1 MIRMPLRPMRPFA
14 CLASFLVLIS
24 ASLLGQA
31 TPPSADT
38 FVSSLTPRANY
49 GPSIILVVQQGANS
63 YLQFNLSALPVGAH
77 VSKATLR
84 LFVDGVLRPGSFDVY
99 QLNAPWNE
107 NTLTYNTPPP
117 ALGTSATG
125 GSPVSVSSATMN
137 QFLLIDI
144 TSTVQGWVG
153 GGVANNGV
161 ALAVAGDGKGIFS
174 FDSKESLLT
183 GNGPELE
190 IVLDGPVGPTGP
202 QGAAGPTGPQG
213 TTGSQG
219 VTGPQGATGAQGAT
233 GLPGIPGPQG
243 IPGAQG
249 PQGDTGPQGPQG
261 LSGPLLPDLVYTD
274 QNNTFTQSQTL
285 QGSVLIAP
293 AGIATGTQSFAS
305 NNFDLQASVFDGSK
319 AQPETFRWQAEP
331 NLTGDVSNRATMN
344 LLFAHNQGTPQF
356 NETGFSIAPNGTL
369 SLRGISS
376 PQDLLVSPGNNLLLQ
391 TPADAFLVTGNDFSQ
406 TLGHDWSVSAA
417 QNWEVSIG
425 KTITFSTGGDS
436 AWSTA
441 NNLTL
446 FTGQNTL
453 INSNNSMTLSTG
465 SMTITD
471 TGSQQ
476 TTVGGASNLSV
487 GSALT
492 TTVGQ
497 NLSETAGAAATLQ
510 AGTTLLLKSGNDT
523 NLQEGGNLAVK
534 TDGSVQLRGGL
545 DMTLQAGSAMSLKS
559 SAGMTIESA
568 TPITLKG
575 DVNVTGNLSKGGGS
589 FKIDDPL
596 DPANKYLYHSFV
608 ESPDM
613 MNVYNGNVTTDAHG
627 LATIALPEYFEA
639 LNRDFRYQLTVIGQF
654 AQAIVAS
661 EIHGNRFTI
670 RTSKKGVRV
679 SWQVTGIRQ
688 DAYANVH
695 RIPTEVDKPLQEQG
709 HYLHP
714 EAFGVSPEL
723 AVGAHSAAP
732 TAEAS
737 VADGHGVS
745 R

>member
-1 MIRMPLRPMRPFA
+1 MTRTPLPMRPFA
-14 CLASFLVLIS
+14 CLASLLVLIS
-24 ASLLGQA
+24 GCLFGQA

-38 FVSSLTPRANY
+38 FVSSLTPKANY

-63 YLQFNLSALPVGAH
+63 YLQFNLSALPTGAH

-84 LFVDGVLRPGSFDVY
+84 LFLDGVLKPGSFDVY
-99 QLNAPWNE
+99 QLNSPWNE

-117 ALGTSATG
+117 APGVSATG
-125 GSPVSVSSATMN
+125 GNPVSVTSATMN

-161 ALAVAGDGKGIFS
+161 ALSVAGDGKGIFS

-190 IVLDGPVGPTGP
+190 IVLDGPVGP
-202 QGAAGPTGPQG
+202 QGQ
-213 TTGSQG
+213 
-219 VTGPQGATGAQGAT
+219 
-233 GLPGIPGPQG
+233 PGPQG
-243 IPGAQG
+243 LQGPQGFQGIQGPQGDPGLPGAQG
-249 PQGDTGPQGPQG
+249 PPGPV
-261 LSGPLLPDLVYTD
+261 LPDLVYTD
-274 QNNTFTQSQTL
+274 QNNIFQQNQL
-285 QGSVLIAP
+285 FQGGVTIAP
-293 AGIATGTQSFAS
+293 VAPATSSQSFPS
-305 NNFDLQASVFDGSK
+305 NPFDLQATEFDGSK
-319 AQPETFRWQAEP
+319 SQLQTFRWQTEP
-331 NLTGDVSNRATMN
+331 VVTSNPVARGTLN
-344 LLFAHNQGTPQF
+344 LLFSHNGSSFF
-356 NETGFSIAPNGTL
+356 NETGVFFAPDGTL

-376 PQDLLVSPGNNLLLQ
+376 PQDLLVSPGRNLLVQ
-391 TPADAFLVTGNDFSQ
+391 VPADALLQTGNDFAQ
-406 TLGHDWSVSAA
+406 TLAHDWNVSTGQDWTASTGR
-417 QNWEVSIG
+417 EMI
-425 KTITFSTGGDS
+425 FSAGGDS
-436 AWSTA
+436 TWTSA
-441 NNLTL
+441 NNFTL
-446 FTGQNTL
+446 FAGRDTV

-465 SMTITD
+465 NMTITD
-471 TGSQQ
+471 TGNLV
-476 TTVGGASNLSV
+476 TTVDSASSLTV
-487 GSALT
+487 GTALT
-492 TTVGQ
+492 ETVGQ
-497 NLSETAGAAATLQ
+497 NLSENVGASASLQ
-510 AGTTLLLKSGNDT
+510 AGTNLSLISGKDTLL
-523 NLQEGGNLAVK
+523 QQGGNLSVK
-534 TDGSVQLRGGL
+534 TSGTSQLESQA
-545 DMTLQAGSAMSLKS
+545 DMTLKGGQNMTLGAGATMTVKS
-559 SAGMTIESA
+559 SGVVDIESVGG
-568 TPITLKG
+568 ITLTG
-575 DVNVTGNLSKGGGS
+575 DVNITGSISKGGGS

-627 LATIALPEYFEA
+627 LATIVLPEYFEA

-714 EAFGVSPEL
+714 EAFGVSPDL
-723 AVGAHSAAP
+723 AIGAHAAASEMAEAAAP
-732 TAEAS
+732 E
-737 VADGHGVS
+737 GHGIS
-745 R
+745 H

>member
-1 MIRMPLRPMRPFA
+1 MIRMPLRPMRSF
-14 CLASFLVLIS
+14 ASFARLLVLIS
-24 ASLLGQA
+24 GCLFGQA

-99 QLNAPWNE
+99 QLNSPWNE

-125 GSPVSVSSATMN
+125 GNPISVTSATMN

-153 GGVANNGV
+153 GGVTNNGV
-161 ALAVAGDGKGIFS
+161 ALSVAGDGKGIFS

-190 IVLDGPVGPTGP
+190 IVLDGPVGPAGPAGP
-202 QGAAGPTGPQG
+202 QGPAGPTGPQG
-213 TTGSQG
+213 ATGSQG
-219 VTGPQGATGAQGAT
+219 SSGPQGAAGAQGT
-233 GLPGIPGPQG
+233 MGLQGIQGPQG

-249 PQGDTGPQGPQG
+249 PQGDTGAQGPQG

-274 QNNTFTQSQTL
+274 QNNIFLQSQL
-285 QGSVLIAP
+285 FQGSVALAPTAP
-293 AGIATGTQSFAS
+293 ATSSQSFPS
-305 NNFDLQASVFDGSK
+305 NPFDLQASVFDGSK
-319 AQPETFRWQAEP
+319 SQLQTFRWLAEP
-331 NLTGDVSNRATMN
+331 VVSGNSGPLGTLN
-344 LLFAHNQGTPQF
+344 LLFGQGASF
-356 NETGFSIAPNGTL
+356 FKETGFSFSTNGTL

-376 PQDLLVSPGNNLLLQ
+376 PQDLLVSPGNNLLMQ
-391 TPADAFLVTGNDFSQ
+391 TPADALLVTGNDFSQ
-406 TLGHDWSVSAA
+406 TLGHDWTVSTGR
-417 QNWEVSIG
+417 EM
-425 KTITFSTGGDS
+425 TFSAGGDS
-436 AWSTA
+436 TWTSA
-441 NNLTL
+441 NNFILSAG
-446 FTGQNTL
+446 GQT
-453 INSNNSMTLSTG
+453 SMNSTG
-465 SMTITD
+465 SMALNAQALTITD
-471 TGSQQ
+471 ATNLQ
-476 TTVGGASNLSV
+476 TTVGGASTLSV
-487 GSALT
+487 GTALT

-497 NLSETAGAAATLQ
+497 NLSETAGGAASLQ
-510 AGTTLLLKSGNDT
+510 AGTTLLLKSGSDT
-523 NLQEGGNLAVK
+523 NLEEGGNLAVK
-534 TDGSVQLRGGL
+534 TDGSVQLRGAL
-545 DMTLQAGSAMSLKS
+545 DMTLQAGSAMSLRS
-559 SAGMTIESA
+559 SGGMTIESA

-627 LATIALPEYFEA
+627 LATIVLPEYFEA

-661 EIHGNRFTI
+661 EIHGNRFAI

-714 EAFGVSPEL
+714 EAFGGSPDIAIGTH
-723 AVGAHSAAP
+723 AVTP
-732 TAEAS
+732 EAGE
-737 VADGHGVS
+737 VAGTGGHGIS

>member
-1 MIRMPLRPMRPFA
+1 MTRMPLRSMRSFA
-14 CLASFLVLIS
+14 CFASLLVLIS
-24 ASLLGQA
+24 GCLFGQA

-84 LFVDGVLRPGSFDVY
+84 LFVDGVLRSGSFDVY

-125 GSPVSVSSATMN
+125 GNPVSVTSATMN

-161 ALAVAGDGKGIFS
+161 ALSVAGDGKGIFS

-190 IVLDGPVGPTGP
+190 IVLDGPVGPAGP
-202 QGAAGPTGPQG
+202 QGPAGPTGPQG
-213 TTGSQG
+213 VTGSQG
-219 VTGPQGATGAQGAT
+219 SSGPQGAAGAQGT
-233 GLPGIPGPQG
+233 MGLQGIQGPQG

-274 QNNTFTQSQTL
+274 QNNIFLQSQL
-285 QGSVLIAP
+285 FQGSVALAPTAP
-293 AGIATGTQSFAS
+293 ATSSQSFPS
-305 NNFDLQASVFDGSK
+305 NPFDLQASVFDGSK
-319 AQPETFRWQAEP
+319 SQLQTFRWLAEP
-331 NLTGDVSNRATMN
+331 VVSGNSGPLGTLN
-344 LLFAHNQGTPQF
+344 LLFGQGGSF
-356 NETGFSIAPNGTL
+356 FKETGLSFSTNGTL

-376 PQDLLVSPGNNLLLQ
+376 PQDLLVSPGNNLLMQ
-391 TPADAFLVTGNDFSQ
+391 TPADALLVTGNDFSQ
-406 TLGHDWSVSAA
+406 TLGHDWTVSTGR
-417 QNWEVSIG
+417 EM
-425 KTITFSTGGDS
+425 TFSAGGDS
-436 AWSTA
+436 TWTSA

-446 FTGQNTL
+446 FTGRDTF

-465 SMTITD
+465 NMTVTD
-471 TGSQQ
+471 AGNQQ
-476 TTVGGASNLSV
+476 TTVGSASTLSV

-523 NLQEGGNLAVK
+523 NLEEGGNLAIK
-534 TDGSVQLRGGL
+534 TDGSVQLRSGL
-545 DMTLQAGSAMSLKS
+545 DVNLQAGSAMSLRS

-627 LATIALPEYFEA
+627 LATIVLPEYFEA

-737 VADGHGVS
+737 VADGRGVS